1 MQTRRPTSMC
11 ACTYV
16 YVCVHIHTRQL
27 STDSPASRHSP
38 TATNTA
44 PQQPTHCFQGR
55 VRRSVLS

>member
-38 TATNTA
+38 TATDTLL
-44 PQQPTHCFQGR
+44 PGPG
-55 VRRSVLS
+55 S